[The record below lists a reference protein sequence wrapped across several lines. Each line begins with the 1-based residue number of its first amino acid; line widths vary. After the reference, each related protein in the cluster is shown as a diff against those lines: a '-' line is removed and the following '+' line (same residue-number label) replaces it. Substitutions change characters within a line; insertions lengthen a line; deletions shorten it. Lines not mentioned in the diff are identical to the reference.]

1 MMLSIKD
8 ASINFGGVHALKNVT
23 FQVKEGSIKAII
35 GPTGAGKT
43 TLFNL
48 ISGFYPPVSGKLLF
62 CDKEIQGLKPHAIA
76 VLGINRTFQNIELF
90 DNMTV
95 LENVMLGRHALS
107 SAGLVRGL
115 IGSAFRSPFVRR
127 EEKDIQNQAM
137 KYLDFV
143 GLAPRAQD
151 NALALPLG
159 HQRYLEIAR
168 ALAAEPKL
176 LLLDEPAAGL
186 DERETE
192 ELAHLI
198 ENVRKLDIT
207 IMLVEHDMNLTMD
220 ISEEIVVLDHGE
232 LIAEG
237 TPREIQNNKK
247 VIEAYLGEDI
257 GD

>member
-1 MMLSIKD
+1 MLSIEG
-8 ASINFGGVHALKNVT
+8 ASINFGGVHALKHVT

-35 GPTGAGKT
+35 GPNGAGKT

-48 ISGFYPPVSGKLLF
+48 ISGFYPPVSGKLF
-62 CDKEIQGLKPHAIA
+62 FRDKAIHGLKPHQVAA
-76 VLGINRTFQNIELF
+76 LGISRTFQNVELF

-95 LENVMLGRHALS
+95 VENVMLGRHARS

-115 IGSAFRSPFVRR
+115 IGGAFRSPFVRR
-127 EEKDIQNQAM
+127 EERDIRDQAM

-151 NALALPLG
+151 NALSLPLG

-192 ELAHLI
+192 DLARLI
-198 ENVRKLDIT
+198 DNIRKFDIT

>member
-1 MMLSIKD
+1 V
-8 ASINFGGVHALKNVT
+8 AA
-23 FQVKEGSIKAII
+23 
-35 GPTGAGKT
+35 
-43 TLFNL
+43 
-48 ISGFYPPVSGKLLF
+48 
-62 CDKEIQGLKPHAIA
+62 
-76 VLGINRTFQNIELF
+76 LGISRTFQNVELF

-95 LENVMLGRHALS
+95 VENVMLGRHARS

-115 IGSAFRSPFVRR
+115 IGSALRSPFVRR
-127 EEKDIQNQAM
+127 EERDIKKRAM
-137 KYLDFV
+137 EYLDFV

-168 ALAAEPKL
+168 SLAAEPRL

-192 ELAHLI
+192 DLARLI
-198 ENVRKLDIT
+198 GEIRKLDIT

-237 TPREIQNNKK
+237 TPREIQNDTR

>member
-1 MMLSIKD
+1 MMLSIQE
-8 ASINFGGVHALKNVT
+8 ASINFGGVHALRDVT
-23 FQVKEGSIKAII
+23 FQVTEGSIKAII
-35 GPTGAGKT
+35 GPNGAGKT
-43 TLFNL
+43 TLFNV
-48 ISGFYPPVSGKLLF
+48 ISGFYPPISGKIVMF
-62 CDKEIQGLKPHAIA
+62 DKEIQGLKPHQVAA
-76 VLGINRTFQNIELF
+76 LGVNRTFQNIELF

-95 LENVMLGRHALS
+95 VENVMVGRHGLS
-107 SAGLVRGL
+107 SAGLVKGI

-127 EEKDIQNQAM
+127 EEKDIKERAM
-137 KYLDFV
+137 HYLDFV
-143 GLAPRAQD
+143 GLAPRAEE

-192 ELAHLI
+192 DLSRLI
-198 ENVRKLDIT
+198 EEIRKLDIT

-232 LIAEG
+232 MIAEG